1 MDVPAFGLPTQALAI
16 LMIVFGLLI
25 LVLPALLPW
34 LVGILLVVLG
44 VAMLVGP
51 SGWARRRTVGDRYAP
66 PRV

>member
-1 MDVPAFGLPTQALAI
+1 MDVPTFGMPAQAIAI

-25 LVLPALLPW
+25 LVIPPLLPW

-44 VAMLVGP
+44 VMMLVGAQ
-51 SGWARRRTVGDRYAP
+51 GWVRGRTREPHYP